1 MQQVHQDYRVD
12 VEINENLDLKNRKL
26 YVIIDWLYSK
36 ILTEFLNRLWN
47 VKENILLAYKK
58 LNMF

>member
-26 YVIIDWLYSK
+26 YVIINWLCSK